1 MNLTTTPELD
11 EIFNISSS
19 SKDVS
24 KGSTT
29 RIRGISRFIVK
40 SFPLGTIFKARDI
53 AIKVQSVIGDLDLN
67 YFYEQYDSRPQH
79 TKGET
84 QVEYEMK
91 DLELKGIVKRV
102 GVRTWERIAGK

>member
-40 SFPLGTIFKARDI
+40 SFPLGTIFLHAFTI
-53 AIKVQSVIGDLDLN
+53 AIPPTASDLD
-67 YFYEQYDSRPQH
+67 P
-79 TKGET
+79 
-84 QVEYEMK
+84 
-91 DLELKGIVKRV
+91 
-102 GVRTWERIAGK
+102 